1 LIVLYGGTVSFVIE
15 AHRALLT
22 CGATRQA
29 PILQRL
35 GRFANPP
42 DRARLKPTLGV
53 GSQGREDT
61 AIDERAVQAVI
72 QRADDAGKPAGSSRR
87 SVEIPK
93 VVPPVDLELLRALV
107 RRKIPDEEARGIY
120 VLIHTQK
127 EWDDAY
133 QQMLLEMVAD
143 LKARGVLRF

>member
-1 LIVLYGGTVSFVIE
+1 M
-15 AHRALLT
+15 
-22 CGATRQA
+22 
-29 PILQRL
+29 
-35 GRFANPP
+35 
-42 DRARLKPTLGV
+42 
-53 GSQGREDT
+53 
-61 AIDERAVQAVI
+61 DERPEQTVT
-72 QRADDAGKPAGSSRR
+72 QRADHASKPTGSSRR

-107 RRKIPDEEARGIY
+107 HRKIPDEEARGIY

-133 QQMLLEMVAD
+133 QQMLLEMVAE